1 MHLITRDNYSEAD
14 DAVRDILMMYV
25 ELARD
30 QFFIHNVD
38 VHIRFDPLKFVDAK
52 PDTTSVYYVNLDLL
66 QTGSALAIV
75 ALFHTYWSEEQG
87 VYAGARTEQFRQ
99 AILGGR
105 LSHFP
110 DIEEVLLEF
119 LKGEHTD
126 LLDSWFD
133 EVTTALVKAHVNPF
147 FEGLAPA
154 KEKVLE
160 RRKWRLWG

>member
-66 QTGSALAIV
+66 RTGSALAIV

-87 VYAGARTEQFRQ
+87 VYAGSRTGEFKR

-105 LSHFP
+105 LSNFP
-110 DIEEVLLEF
+110 DIEGVLLEF
-119 LKGEHTD
+119 LKGEHAD
-126 LLDSWFD
+126 LLDPWFD
-133 EVTTALVKAHVNPF
+133 EVTIALVKAHVNPF
-147 FEGLAPA
+147 FEGLAP
-154 KEKVLE
+154 EKKIE
-160 RRKWRLWG
+160 PGRRKWRLWG